1 MSIIFS
7 EEAIHK
13 KVNGCPLSIALAV
26 ATVETFDR
34 SRSAPNLFWSLFFG
48 ENVAT
53 INFSKKDKNL
63 YNQYVEI
70 RRIINEILD
79 ARLAIGDNP
88 DKDFIQ
94 IYIDQ
99 MRENDRLIAEAEAK
113 GEPHKI
119 TRIEREEI
127 LQQLITFYFAGID
140 TTGHLVAFSVYCL
153 AEYPEYRNKIIEEI
167 KSIFKDSI
175 ENISYE
181 DLGVY
186 FPLFR
191 KWNSPTTSSTRC

>member
-1 MSIIFS
+1 M
-7 EEAIHK
+7 
-13 KVNGCPLSIALAV
+13 
-26 ATVETFDR
+26 
-34 SRSAPNLFWSLFFG
+34 
-48 ENVAT
+48 
-53 INFSKKDKNL
+53 
-63 YNQYVEI
+63 
-70 RRIINEILD
+70 
-79 ARLAIGDNP
+79 AIGENP

-119 TRIEREEI
+119 MPIGKEEI
-127 LQQLITFYFAGID
+127 LQQLISFYFAGID
-140 TTGHLVAFSVYCL
+140 TTGHLVAFSLYCL

-181 DLGVY
+181 DLGVL
-186 FPLFR
+186 FPLCR
-191 KWNSPTTSSTRC
+191 KCSLPIISSMRC